1 MLTPTSQSAS
11 VSASRRRAAYGA
23 PDAPVTPRKTRT
35 CGSVS
40 VPLRS
45 LLPAAR
51 GVQERGDR
59 LDLRRGELIAESRHH
74 GVAELARVGDV
85 IGEPLNAAAARALVT
100 EIGRAEVR
108 RAGAQVRVTL
118 LAACLGEQLCAR
130 QRPRVVLEALFLRPH
145 GRERG

>member
-85 IGEPLNAAAARALVT
+85 IGEPLNAAAARALAAELGSPST
-100 EIGRAEVR
+100 RAAARPSAPEMGRAEVQG
-108 RAGAQVRVTL
+108 AGAQVRVAL

-130 QRPRVVLEALFLRPH
+130 QRP
-145 GRERG
+145 